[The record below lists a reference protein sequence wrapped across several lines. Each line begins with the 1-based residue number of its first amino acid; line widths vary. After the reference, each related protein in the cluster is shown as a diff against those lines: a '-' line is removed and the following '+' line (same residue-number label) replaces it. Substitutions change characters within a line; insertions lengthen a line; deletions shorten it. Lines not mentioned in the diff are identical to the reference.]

1 MFCLHF
7 WFLLCH
13 CNPTDYR
20 GHAGCWGC
28 FVLRTSETVC
38 ASEMLHPAIKTP
50 QIKTAYAN
58 TFIFSWQTPVQRTWK
73 MSVHCWCLSCAWSSV
88 NESLYLFKK
97 PRSVF
102 TRCPV
107 ISCSCW
113 GCLHRLCLSSEQ
125 GFPVP
130 LVQAVVAPDTSGGT
144 NLSEFPTLLWGRLW
158 GQGCRGVLSPNR
170 MNQQKCIQWPCK
182 TQQRLPRG

>member
-20 GHAGCWGC
+20 GHAECWGC

-88 NESLYLFKK
+88 NASLYLFKK

-102 TRCPV
+102 TSCPV

-113 GCLHRLCLSSEQ
+113 GSLHRLCLSSEQ

-130 LVQAVVAPDTSGGT
+130 LASSGGT
-144 NLSEFPTLLWGRLW
+144 RHFWWHKPVWVPNSAVGETVGTGLQRCALPQQDEPAEMHTVTL
-158 GQGCRGVLSPNR
+158 
-170 MNQQKCIQWPCK
+170 
-182 TQQRLPRG
+182 